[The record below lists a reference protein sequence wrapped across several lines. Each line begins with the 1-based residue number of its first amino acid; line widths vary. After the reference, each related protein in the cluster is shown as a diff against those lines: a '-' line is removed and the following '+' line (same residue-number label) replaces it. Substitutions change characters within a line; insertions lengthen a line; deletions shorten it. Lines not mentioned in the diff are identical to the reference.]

1 MQNRRRFLFRFL
13 FSRDKHLN
21 TSASAPVEPE
31 TGRSRFVSAPVYLH
45 PSSNDLSPSNDSR
58 RRQHGRPRTKSS
70 LPSVEPA
77 QEVLRNTPTDP
88 LPLGSCYSGIEP
100 SAFEGDIPQ
109 ENNHTASSSSS
120 SSFSTSTTRSCSMK
134 NKHIREADGKE
145 NLQTG
150 EVRGEETDR
159 REEKEENIGPLSSS
173 ATSPSG
179 TGRTTTTA
187 PAPPVAHPQSCC
199 TRKRMGPLKE
209 EEEEDERYIGPYEKL
224 QEITLKRKSII
235 WLCRRR
241 QTDPTVLPEL
251 HHPPPPSSSALP
263 GVEEETDGGEKQQQV
278 SGAACSHGSTR
289 PSDDEGKTI
298 DAFSS
303 SSCSTLSPPLLEAS
317 KDGGVIGC
325 SCPAISG
332 GGQSGVNLSS
342 SVGPSRVGDTT
353 SSGCTYTQTEAAG
366 PPPREDEGGNA
377 PEDRQHPSPHNCSTS
392 SDPSSLILPSTE
404 CPPALAPEPP
414 PGLSKAERGEK
425 EEETLYAVKGILKSS
440 VVTQKQ
446 AEHLWNER
454 QLSEAIRGM
463 PEIQCSTQK
472 FVETLKT
479 STSIYFVFEVVT
491 GGPLHRHIRFEGGFP
506 CERVR
511 WYSAELVLILE
522 ALHARGIIYRDLQ
535 ASNILISHDGR
546 LKLVDF
552 GLSKDLTTS
561 RLKRTRSYCG
571 TLHAMAPEMMTADD
585 EIHMGEKTKPGMP
598 SALRSAGK
606 PSPHQPSSK
615 AGGSKEKAERRLRK
629 SFLGVMLGGGGNSH
643 HNKEG
648 DSRHVKTK
656 QHEREMNSQGHE
668 KTKKADEGG
677 EEAPQ
682 EASHQERGDQEDG
695 GARSER
701 NTAFMASREEEEVE
715 EEEEGYTFT
724 ADWWALGIAIFEMFY
739 K

>member
-31 TGRSRFVSAPVYLH
+31 AGRSRFVSAPVYLH
-45 PSSNDLSPSNDSR
+45 PSSNDLSPTNDSR

-70 LPSVEPA
+70 LPSIEPA

-100 SAFEGDIPQ
+100 SAFEGDIPRA
-109 ENNHTASSSSS
+109 NNIASSSSA

-134 NKHIREADGKE
+134 NKHPRERNDKEHLHPGKE
-145 NLQTG
+145 
-150 EVRGEETDR
+150 
-159 REEKEENIGPLSSS
+159 REEEKDRKEEGESTGHLSSS

-179 TGRTTTTA
+179 ATTTTTTA
-187 PAPPVAHPQSCC
+187 PAPPVPPPPSCC
-199 TRKRMGPLKE
+199 TAKRMGPVRE

-241 QTDPTVLPEL
+241 KTVPTLLREV
-251 HHPPPPSSSALP
+251 HHPPCSSSTLP
-263 GVEEETDGGEKQQQV
+263 GVEEESDGGEKRQQT
-278 SGAACSHGSTR
+278 SGAACSNGSTC
-289 PSDDEGKTI
+289 PTSDRDGKMTHV
-298 DAFSS
+298 FSS
-303 SSCSTLSPPLLEAS
+303 SSCSSTLSPSLPSGAL
-317 KDGGVIGC
+317 KDGGVVGC
-325 SCPAISG
+325 PSPAISG
-332 GGQSGVNLSS
+332 GQSGVDLSS
-342 SVGPSRVGDTT
+342 SLGPSCVDDTT
-353 SSGCTYTQTEAAG
+353 SGCTYTQPEAAG
-366 PPPREDEGGNA
+366 PPRDDDGGNA
-377 PEDRQHPSPHNCSTS
+377 SEDRRQHTSPHNPCSS
-392 SDPSSLILPSTE
+392 SDPPSTILSSAE
-404 CPPALAPEPP
+404 RPPALTPERP
-414 PGLSKAERGEK
+414 PGVLKAERGEE

-522 ALHARGIIYRDLQ
+522 ALHARGILYRDLQ
-535 ASNILISHDGR
+535 ASNILLSHDGR

-552 GLSKDLTTS
+552 GLSKDLSTS

-571 TLHAMAPEMMTADD
+571 TLHAMAPEMMAAED
-585 EIHMGEKTKPGMP
+585 EIHAGEKTKLGMP
-598 SALRSAGK
+598 CSLRNHSISELARR
-606 PSPHQPSSK
+606 SP
-615 AGGSKEKAERRLRK
+615 GSLTFPRDRRVPDEAKDLIIRLLQADPERRLGRNGAAEVK
-629 SFLGVMLGGGGNSH
+629 SHAFFKNLDWEL
-643 HNKEG
+643 
-648 DSRHVKTK
+648 
-656 QHEREMNSQGHE
+656 
-668 KTKKADEGG
+668 ADRIR
-677 EEAPQ
+677 Q
-682 EASHQERGDQEDG
+682 
-695 GARSER
+695 
-701 NTAFMASREEEEVE
+701 ASRLTEEDRQHIPEVE
-715 EEEEGYTFT
+715 KG
-724 ADWWALGIAIFEMFY
+724 LGIHVRRRRSSFDERMKSKNSLEKAADDPFADF
-739 K
+739 